1 MHELRS
7 VLDKENIKMTM
18 NSVERVRAFSAPG
31 KALLAGGYLVL
42 DPSYRSY
49 VVALSAR
56 MHAVVKTSDL
66 EQNAHFELKISSS
79 QFNNDYWTYTLG
91 AKDGY
96 NILETDGKKNPFIE
110 MVLFNLFNYF
120 KPQQGKKIL
129 IEIFSDDGYHSQS
142 NSVRKGNA
150 YKEFSYH
157 ANSITKV
164 PKTGLGSS
172 AGLVTV
178 LTTVLVS
185 VFKSEL
191 DVQNNKDLQLI
202 HGLAQVA
209 HCQAQGKI
217 GSGFDV
223 AAATFGSIVYRR
235 FAPELISGL
244 PEHSDVNYSI
254 KLRSLIDDTDWKIS
268 NTRVR
273 LPDGLRLVMGDVNNG
288 SETTKLVS
296 KVKAW
301 YTSNPS
307 KGLEVYQN
315 INSNNEKVM
324 AALTEMDAL
333 NQKTPTA
340 YSKLIEALDAQ
351 DEALINQSPELVKI
365 RNAVNEIRNNFRQVT
380 KESGADIEPP
390 VQTALLD
397 SCSKLKGVLTGVVPG
412 AGGYDAIA
420 LIATEQSNLQLQTQ
434 GKKEF
439 AAVTWLDLHQEDVGV
454 KQENPVHY
462 QNLVKL

>member
-1 MHELRS
+1 MD
-7 VLDKENIKMTM
+7 LDQYRVRENIETPMSSAEKTQ
-18 NSVERVRAFSAPG
+18 AFSAPG

-56 MHAVVKTSDL
+56 MHAMVKTSDL

-79 QFNNDYWTYTLG
+79 QFNNDSWTYTLD
-91 AKDGY
+91 AKNRY
-96 NILETDGKKNPFIE
+96 SVLERDGKKNPFIE

-129 IEIFSDDGYHSQS
+129 IETFSDDGYHSQL
-142 NSVRKGNA
+142 NSVPKRNA
-150 YKEFSYH
+150 YKGFSYH
-157 ANSITKV
+157 ANSITEV

-178 LTTVLVS
+178 LTTALVS
-185 VFKSEL
+185 VFKPNL
-191 DVQNNKDLQLI
+191 DVQNCKDLQLI

-235 FAPELISGL
+235 FAPELISDL
-244 PEHSDVNYSI
+244 PEHSDVNYSDE
-254 KLRSLIDDTDWKIS
+254 LRSLIDDRDWKIS

-273 LPDGLRLVMGDVNNG
+273 LPDGLRLVMGDVNSG

-301 YTSNPS
+301 YSSNPL
-307 KGLEVYQN
+307 KGLEIYQR
-315 INSNNEKVM
+315 INNNNEKVM
-324 AALTEMDAL
+324 AALTELDVL
-333 NQKTPTA
+333 SRKNPTS
-340 YSKLIEALDAQ
+340 YSKLLKALDAQ
-351 DEALINQSPELVKI
+351 DGALINQFTELLKI
-365 RNAVNEIRNNFRQVT
+365 RHAVEEIRDNFRQVT
-380 KESGADIEPP
+380 KESGADIEPAI
-390 VQTALLD
+390 QTALLD
-397 SCSKLKGVLTGVVPG
+397 NCSKLKGVLTGVVPG
-412 AGGYDAIA
+412 AGGYDAIV
-420 LIATEQSNLQLQTQ
+420 LIATEKSNLQLQTKN
-434 GKKEF
+434 KKEF

-462 QNLVKL
+462 QNLVQL